1 LARQTC
7 AHWSEEEE
15 WTITKKF
22 ISLLLLE
29 NTQVVTIRTK
39 KESFGENAKRTFV
52 SRVVFSTMPRKLHRA
67 KRANGGKFLVVE
79 RIFGESLILAI
90 HL

>member
-1 LARQTC
+1 M
-7 AHWSEEEE
+7 
-15 WTITKKF
+15 
-22 ISLLLLE
+22 
-29 NTQVVTIRTK
+29 
-39 KESFGENAKRTFV
+39 GPP
-52 SRVVFSTMPRKLHRA
+52 RVRVRVRVRVFSTMPRKLHRA

>member
-1 LARQTC
+1 MDDYKEVYQ
-7 AHWSEEEE
+7 
-15 WTITKKF
+15 F
-22 ISLLLLE
+22 IASGKYPSGY
-29 NTQVVTIRTK
+29 NKNK
-39 KESFGENAKRTFV
+39 KESFGENAKRTFI